1 MIPTFLRNPPDSLRR
16 ALLSQALRLTEYRS
30 IYRLLFF
37 SLIAA
42 IVLRLTLDSL
52 HDLQFRLTDTDN
64 AISVAANFYRLH
76 DWLIPS
82 DDFETGRKT
91 ALLFGAVIAPG
102 IWWLFSLSSHPKT
115 ADRLGPY
122 VALATTHMATGF
134 FMTFMLGSFGWVMTA
149 SLFLPLRSLQAFMLI
164 FWKQKLVEATES
176 LTTAPPSTDSVL
188 LTQHAGNEP
197 MSTRPQPVF
206 VRDRAPLPV
215 RVFLFVIGVV
225 LAFAAVHMNLF
236 FWSITGFLLTHF
248 RYRG

>member
-1 MIPTFLRNPPDSLRR
+1 MISTSPRKPPN
-16 ALLSQALRLTEYRS
+16 QPKPPLRLIEYRS

-37 SLIAA
+37 GLIVA

-52 HDLQFRLTDTDN
+52 HDMQYRLANSDF
-64 AISVAANFYRLH
+64 AISEAFAFYRLH

-82 DDFETGRKT
+82 NNAETQRKT
-91 ALLFGAVIAPG
+91 ALLFAAVIAPG

-149 SLFLPLRSLQAFMLI
+149 SFFLPLRSLQAFMLI
-164 FWKQKLVEATES
+164 FWKQTLVEATEPLNTPS
-176 LTTAPPSTDSVL
+176 STDSVL
-188 LTQHAGNEP
+188 VSRYAGNEP

-206 VRDRAPLPV
+206 VRDRAPRPV
-215 RVFLFVIGVV
+215 CVFLFLIGLL
-225 LAFAAVHMNLF
+225 LALPAVHMNLF
-236 FWSITGFLLTHF
+236 FWSITGFLMTHF
-248 RYRG
+248 HEVAS